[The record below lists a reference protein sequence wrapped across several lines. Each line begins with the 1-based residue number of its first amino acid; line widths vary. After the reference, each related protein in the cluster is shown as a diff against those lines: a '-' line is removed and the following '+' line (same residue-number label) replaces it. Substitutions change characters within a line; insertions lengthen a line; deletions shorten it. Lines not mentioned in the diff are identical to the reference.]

1 MFKLE
6 IKKVDDPLLD
16 SILTQLNFKNLDK
29 INLVINLE
37 LSEKYKF
44 FSEIWQDKQLIWQP
58 VIAKIFGQAFKINL
72 ELIKNDNLNS
82 SNIKNISNKNSSAS
96 DKASISDSSNKN
108 NNKNFSY
115 KIQKRPSNKTID
127 VSDESKW
134 PIAKLLLSSFPGTIS
149 EID

>member
-72 ELIKNDNLNS
+72 ELIKINNLNS
-82 SNIKNISNKNSSAS
+82 PNTNNISNSSA
-96 DKASISDSSNKN
+96 KASVSDSSNN
-108 NNKNFSY
+108 SNKNFSY

>member
-1 MFKLE
+1 LFKLE

-72 ELIKNDNLNS
+72 ELIKINNLNS
-82 SNIKNISNKNSSAS
+82 PNTNNISNSSA
-96 DKASISDSSNKN
+96 KASVSDSSNN
-108 NNKNFSY
+108 SNKNFSY

>member
-72 ELIKNDNLNS
+72 ELIKVNNLNS
-82 SNIKNISNKNSSAS
+82 PNANNISNSSA
-96 DKASISDSSNKN
+96 KASVSDSSNN
-108 NNKNFSY
+108 SNKNFSY

>member
-1 MFKLE
+1 LFKLE

-72 ELIKNDNLNS
+72 ELIKVNNLNS
-82 SNIKNISNKNSSAS
+82 PNANNISNSSA
-96 DKASISDSSNKN
+96 KASVSDSSNN
-108 NNKNFSY
+108 SNKNFSY